1 MENYS
6 FFLFS
11 QLYNAI
17 MPQTATEMSYDE
29 LFYEVSDLYEEYKE
43 STYNDS
49 NQPEYECVVNYLS
62 NKKTILINP

>member
-11 QLYNAI
+11 QLYNDI
-17 MPQTATEMSYDE
+17 MPQTATEMSYYE
-29 LFYEVSDLYEEYKE
+29 LFYEVSDLYNEYVK

-49 NQPEYECVVNYLS
+49 NEPEYECMVNYLS
-62 NKKTILINP
+62 NKKTILINS